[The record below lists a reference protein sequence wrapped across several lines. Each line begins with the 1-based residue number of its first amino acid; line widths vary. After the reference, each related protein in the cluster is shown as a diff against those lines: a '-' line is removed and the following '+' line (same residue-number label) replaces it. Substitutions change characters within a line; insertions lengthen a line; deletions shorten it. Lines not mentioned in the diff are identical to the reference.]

1 MKTLTRL
8 QIIALFA
15 KIKENGKMH
24 LCYSEGKCLMLSPTL
39 FDLVKEGKIKS
50 IGFADSTEVI
60 TTKPVAATATEPARE
75 SIQIP
80 VFKVVPESIVESNLY
95 LIEVAA
101 TIKKNALTQA
111 DIDLAKQLE

>member
-24 LCYSEGKCLMLSPTL
+24 LCYTEGKCLMLSPTL

-50 IGFADSTEVI
+50 IGFNDSGETI
-60 TTKPVAATATEPARE
+60 TTIAKPDAPSVT
-75 SIQIP
+75 IP